1 MSHIDWQHVIACTV
15 RIAVIAAIFYLLALV
30 AGVA

>member
-1 MSHIDWQHVIACTV
+1 MNRIDWHTAIPRTV
-15 RIAVIAAIFYLLALV
+15 NFAVIAYIVYLLALV

>member
-1 MSHIDWQHVIACTV
+1 MNRIDWQHVIACTV
-15 RIAVIAAIFYLLALV
+15 SIAVIVAILYLLALV